1 MESVPDERPP
11 PPNPPPPKKKGPHT
25 YVNYI
30 RKQLTEYFVFEVES
44 QALG

>member
-11 PPNPPPPKKKGPHT
+11 SPQKKGPHT